1 MKRDKTFMM
10 FTEANNRFLLAG
22 ALVGDEFRISQD
34 ERFLE
39 VRGVELCGKRPCSR
53 RGFASPQLSHLLAT
67 PVPVALASS
76 LCRFMTPT

>member
-39 VRGVELCGKRPCSR
+39 VRGVEMYGKHPLFNQACW
-53 RGFASPQLSHLLAT
+53 PTHLPHLLAI
-67 PVPVALASS
+67 PVVLASS
-76 LCRFMTPT
+76 LCRFTTPT